1 MSKKILGLDLGTN
14 SIGWALINQDF
25 ENKKGEILG
34 MGSRIIP
41 MSQDILSEFGKGNS
55 VSQTAERTGFR
66 GIRRIR
72 ERHLLRRERLHRV
85 LNILGFL
92 PEHYAAKIDFI
103 NRPGKFL
110 SETEPKLAYSNRRFV
125 FENSFNEMIS
135 DFQIHQP
142 QLLKNEKGESKLIP
156 HDWTIYYLRKKA
168 ITQKIEKQELAWLL
182 LNFNQKRGY
191 YQLRGEMKEENKN
204 KLVEFHSLKV
214 IDVHAD
220 EVQKGK
226 TELWYSLKLENGWVY
241 RRQSK
246 IPLFDWKDKIK
257 DFIVTTDLNEDGSVK
272 TDKEGTEK
280 RSFRAPGEDDWTL
293 LKKKTEAEIEK
304 STETVGTYIYN
315 TLLKNPNQKIKG
327 KLIRTI
333 EREFYKTELLK
344 ILNTQKKFHE
354 ELQNTELYYA
364 CVRELYKY
372 NLNQQEILN
381 KKDFTHLLVEDIIFY
396 QRPLKSQ
403 KTNISNC
410 TLESRKY
417 KDSNGNEQNA
427 YLKAAPKSHPL
438 YQEFRIWQWISNLR
452 IYRRSDTLDTTTNF
466 LEDSTAIEELFSFL
480 NSKKEIS
487 QEALLKYL
495 LEKKGFKSKNLKTEI
510 VNYRWNYID
519 DKEKTYPCNE
529 TKFLLQHRLSKV
541 QNISGEFLSPTI
553 EEKLWHIVYSVT
565 DNKEF
570 EKALTTFAKKHELDI
585 NSFIESFKKVPPFES
600 QYASYSLKALKRLL
614 PLMRIGKYWDWEA
627 IDEKTKTRIHNIIDA
642 EENIEIKESLREKA
656 KNFKLDSIKD
666 YQGLP
671 VWLSNYVVYN
681 RHSEVGSLEKWNS
694 PKDIESYLIEFR
706 QHSLRNPIVEQV
718 ITETLRVVKDIW
730 QHYGAGMPEF
740 LNEIHIELGRDMK
753 NTKDE
758 RSRITNQVTENENTN
773 LRIKALLA
781 EFQKDSGIINVRPYS
796 PNQQEILKI
805 YEDGVLKS
813 DIEIPEDILKISKT
827 AQPSVS
833 DLQRYKLWLEQKYRS
848 PYTGEIIPLSRL
860 FTTDYEI
867 EHIIPQSRFFD
878 DSLSNKIICESAINQ
893 LKGNQLGLEFIKS
906 NSGEI
911 VEIGMGKTVTIFGEE
926 AFRDFVTKQYE
937 KNYSKKSK
945 LLLEDI
951 PDKMIERQ
959 LNDTRHLSKFVSEVL
974 SHIVRAET
982 KDEGYNSINLIQG
995 NGKITSILRND
1006 WELDEAWNA
1015 LILPRFQRMNQLT
1028 NSSSFTSYK
1037 EKYKKEI
1044 PTVPIEFSKG
1054 FQKKRIDH
1062 RHHALDALV
1071 IACATKNHISLLNNQ
1086 HAKSKERFDLNR
1098 KLRHFEKVVYK
1109 HPKTGE
1115 IIEKEVPKKFIKPWG
1130 NFTHDT
1136 KESLDKII
1144 VSFKQNL
1151 RVINRTK
1158 NRYESYK
1165 DENGNVKLN
1174 KDGEPEKGITLQTKG
1189 DSWAIRKS
1197 LHQDTIGGLIKIKKQ
1212 KIVSLANAIEQSEYI
1227 TDKSLKAY
1235 IKTLYKNGFDKKKIL
1250 AHFKNSNNNW
1260 NDKDISKV
1268 KIYYWEIDKDGQG
1281 INVASR
1287 VSLDTSFSLDKIEN
1301 SIADTAIKKIL
1312 KNHLTKY
1319 ADKVDEKGKGIAPET
1334 LAFTPE
1340 GIEELNKH
1348 IIELNDGKFHQP
1360 IFKVRTY
1367 EPRGN
1372 KFNVGEAGN
1381 KKDKFAI
1388 AAKGTNLFFAIYEN
1402 SAGKRV
1408 YETIPLNEVIEHQK
1422 WRATLP
1428 KEEQNKMPLVP
1439 LKIEYGKFL
1448 FILSPN
1454 DLVFIP
1460 NKEDIQLAQKNST
1473 SKVNSIDISNIYK
1486 VVSFTGTQC
1495 FFVKQE
1501 VATPIVNKVEF
1512 SPLNKTEKS
1521 IDGIMIK
1528 EFCTKLKIDRLGNIK
1543 AI

>member
-1 MSKKILGLDLGTN
+1 MSKRILGLDLGTN

-66 GIRRIR
+66 SVRRIR

-92 PEHYAAKIDFI
+92 PEHYAAQIDFI
-103 NRPGKFL
+103 TRSGKFL
-110 SETEPKLAYSNRRFV
+110 SETEPKLSYSDRKFV
-125 FENSFNEMIS
+125 FEQSFNEMLS
-135 DFQIHQP
+135 DFKIHQP
-142 QLLKNEKGESKLIP
+142 QLLENEKGEPKLIP

-191 YQLRGEMKEENKN
+191 YQLREEVEEENKN
-204 KLVEFHSLKV
+204 KLIEFHSLKV
-214 IDVHAD
+214 IAVQAD
-220 EVQKGK
+220 ELQKGR

-241 RRQSK
+241 RRSSK
-246 IPLFDWKDKIK
+246 VPLFDWKDKVK

-293 LKKKTEAEIEK
+293 LKKKTEAEIDK
-304 STETVGTYIYN
+304 STETVGAYIYN
-315 TLLKNPNQKIKG
+315 TLLRNPNQKIKG

-333 EREFYKTELLK
+333 ERDFYKTELLK
-344 ILNTQKKFHE
+344 ILDTQIKFHK
-354 ELQNTELYYA
+354 ELQNTELYHA
-364 CVRELYKY
+364 CVRELYEN
-372 NLNQQEILN
+372 NLNQQATLD
-381 KKDFTHLLVEDIIFY
+381 KKDFKRLFVEDIIFY

-403 KTNISNC
+403 KTNVSNC

-417 KDSNGNEQNA
+417 KDANGTVQNA
-427 YLKAAPKSHPL
+427 YIKAAPKSHPL

-452 IYRRSDTLDTTTNF
+452 IYRRSDTVDTTTYF
-466 LEDSTAIEELFSFL
+466 LADTTAIEELFSFL
-480 NSKKEIS
+480 SNKKEIS
-487 QEALLKYL
+487 QEVLLKYL
-495 LEKKGFKSKNLKTEI
+495 LEKKGFKSKILKAEI
-510 VNYRWNYID
+510 ANYRWNYID
-519 DKEKTYPCNE
+519 DKEKNYPCNE
-529 TKFLLQHRLSKV
+529 TRGLLWHRLSKV
-541 QNISGEFLSPTI
+541 ENISEFFLTPTV
-553 EEKLWHIVYSVT
+553 EEELWHIIYSVT
-565 DNKEF
+565 DKKEF
-570 EKALTTFAKKHELDI
+570 EKALTTFAKKHDLDI
-585 NSFIESFKKVPPFES
+585 ASFVENFKRIPPFAS
-600 QYASYSLKALKRLL
+600 QYASYSVKALKRLL
-614 PLMRIGKYWDWEA
+614 PLMRTGKYWDWDA

-642 EENIEIKESLREKA
+642 EENIEIKESLRERA
-656 KNFKLDSIKD
+656 KKFRLESIED
-666 YQGLP
+666 FQGLP
-671 VWLSNYVVYN
+671 AWLSNYVVYD
-681 RHSEVGSLEKWNS
+681 RHSEVGILEKWNS
-694 PKDIESYLIEFR
+694 PKDIESYLTEFR

-730 QHYGAGMPEF
+730 EHFGAGMPDF
-740 LNEIHIELGRDMK
+740 FTEIHIELGRDMK

-758 RSRITNQVTENENTN
+758 RARITNHVTENENTN

-781 EFQKDSGIINVRPYS
+781 EFQKDNNIVNVRPYS

-813 DIEIPEDILKISKT
+813 DIEVPEDILKISKT

-833 DLQRYKLWLEQKYRS
+833 DLQRYKLWLEQKYCS

-878 DSLSNKIICESAINQ
+878 DSLSNKVICESAINQ
-893 LKGNQLGLEFIKS
+893 LKGNQLGLEFIK
-906 NSGEI
+906 NNPGEI
-911 VEIGMGKTVTIFGEE
+911 VETGLGKTVKVFGEE
-926 AFRDFVTKQYE
+926 AFRDFVAKQYE

-959 LNDTRHLSKFVSEVL
+959 LNDTRHISKFVSEVL
-974 SHIVRAET
+974 SHIVRSQT
-982 KDEGYNSINLIQG
+982 KDEGYNSINLLQG

-1006 WELDEAWNA
+1006 WELDEVWNA

-1028 NSSSFTSYK
+1028 NSSSFTSYN

-1071 IACATKNHISLLNNQ
+1071 IACATKNHINLLNNQ

-1115 IIEKEVPKKFIKPWG
+1115 IIEKEVPKRFIKPWG
-1130 NFTHDT
+1130 NFTYNA
-1136 KESLDKII
+1136 KEGLEKII

-1158 NRYESYK
+1158 NSYETYK
-1165 DENGNVKLN
+1165 DENGNIRLN
-1174 KDGEPEKGITLQTKG
+1174 KDGKPEKGITLQTKG

-1197 LHQDTIGGLIKIKKQ
+1197 LHQDTIGGLIKIKKR
-1212 KIVSLANAIEQSEYI
+1212 KIVSLANAIEQCDYI
-1227 TDKSLKAY
+1227 ADKLLKAH
-1235 IKTLYKNGFDKKKIL
+1235 IKTLYKNGLDKKKMI
-1250 AHFKNSNNNW
+1250 AHFKDSNNW

-1268 KIYYWEIDKDGQG
+1268 EIYYWETDKNGQG

-1301 SIADTAIKKIL
+1301 NIADTAIKKIL
-1312 KNHLTKY
+1312 KNHLSKY
-1319 ADKVDEKGKGIAPET
+1319 ADKVDEKGKVIAPEI

-1348 IIELNDGKFHQP
+1348 ITELNDGKFHQP

-1367 EPRGN
+1367 EPKGN
-1372 KFNVGEAGN
+1372 KFNVGEKGN

-1402 SAGKRV
+1402 STGKRV

-1428 KEEQNKMPLVP
+1428 KEEQNKLPLVP
-1439 LKIEYGKFL
+1439 LKTEYGKFL
-1448 FILSPN
+1448 FTLSPN
-1454 DLVFIP
+1454 DLVVIP
-1460 NKEDIQLAQKNST
+1460 NKEDIQLAQNNST
-1473 SKVNSIDISNIYK
+1473 SEVNSLNVNNIYK

-1528 EFCTKLKIDRLGNIK
+1528 EYCIKLKADRLGNIK
-1543 AI
+1543 PA

>member
-14 SIGWALINQDF
+14 SIGWALIDQDF

-34 MGSRIIP
+34 IGSRIIP
-41 MSQDILSEFGKGNS
+41 MGQDKLSEFGKGNS

-66 GIRRIR
+66 GVRRIR

-85 LNILGFL
+85 LHILGFL
-92 PEHYAAKIDFI
+92 PDHYASQIDFSG
-103 NRPGKFL
+103 RLGKFK
-110 SETEPKLAYSNRRFV
+110 SGTEPKLAYHQGFLFRR
-125 FENSFNEMIS
+125 SFDEMLT
-135 DFQIHQP
+135 DFQKNQP
-142 QLLKNEKGESKLIP
+142 QLLKNEQGEAKLIP
-156 HDWTIYYLRKKA
+156 HDWTIYYLRNKA
-168 ITQKIEKQELAWLL
+168 ITQKIEKYELAWIL

-191 YQLRGEMKEENKN
+191 YQLRGEMEEENKN
-204 KLVEFHSLKV
+204 KLIEFHSLRV
-214 IDVHAD
+214 IDVEAD
-220 EVQKGK
+220 ELQKGK

-241 RRQSK
+241 RRSSK
-246 IPLFDWKDKIK
+246 IPLFDWKDKVK
-257 DFIVTTDLNEDGSVK
+257 DFIVTTDLNEDGSIK
-272 TDKEGTEK
+272 TDKEGVEK
-280 RSFRAPGEDDWTL
+280 RSLRAPGEDDWTL
-293 LKKKTEAEIEK
+293 LKKKTEAEIGK
-304 STETVGTYIYN
+304 SAETVGTYIYK
-315 TLLKNPNQKIKG
+315 TLLRNPNQKIKG

-344 ILNTQKKFHE
+344 ILDTQTKYHP

-364 CVRELYKY
+364 CVGELYKY
-372 NLNQQEILN
+372 NLNQQNSLA
-381 KKDFTHLLVEDIIFY
+381 KKDFTHLFVEDIIFY

-410 TLESRKY
+410 TLESRNY
-417 KDSNGNEQNA
+417 KDTNGIEQRA

-452 IYRRSDTLDTTTNF
+452 IYRRNDTTDTTSDF
-466 LEDSTAIEELFSFL
+466 LPDSSAIEELFSFL
-480 NSKKEIS
+480 NTKKEIS
-487 QEALLKYL
+487 QEVLLKYL
-495 LEKKGFKSKNLKTEI
+495 LEKKGLKSKTLKAEI
-510 VNYRWNYID
+510 TNYRWNYID
-519 DKEKTYPCNE
+519 EKEKVYPCNE
-529 TKFLLQHRLSKV
+529 TRVALGYRLSKV
-541 QNISGEFLSPTI
+541 KNISTDFLTQSV
-553 EEKLWHIVYSVT
+553 EEKLWHIIYSVT
-565 DNKEF
+565 DKKEF
-570 EKALTTFAKKHELDI
+570 EKALVTFAKKHQLDI
-585 NSFIESFKKVPPFES
+585 NSFVENFKKTPPFES
-600 QYASYSLKALKRLL
+600 RYATYSIKALTRLL
-614 PLMRIGKYWDWEA
+614 PLMRTGKYWDWNT
-627 IDEKTKTRIHNIIDA
+627 IDEKTKKRIYNIIDA
-642 EENIEIKESLREKA
+642 EENTEIKELLREKA
-656 KNFKLDSIKD
+656 KKFNLQSIED
-666 YQGLP
+666 FQALP
-671 VWLSNYVVYN
+671 VWLSNYIVYN
-681 RHSEVGSLEKWNS
+681 RHSEVSNVEKWNS
-694 PKDIESYLIEFR
+694 PRDIESYLTEFR

-730 QHYGAGMPEF
+730 QHYGAGMPDF
-740 LNEIHIELGRDMK
+740 FNEIHIELGRDMK

-758 RSRITNQVTENENTN
+758 RARITNQVIENENTN

-781 EFQKDSGIINVRPYS
+781 EFQKDSDIVNVRPYS

-805 YEDGVLKS
+805 YEDSVLKS
-813 DIEIPEDILKISKT
+813 DIQVPEDILKISKT
-827 AQPSVS
+827 AQPSIS

-878 DSLSNKIICESAINQ
+878 DSLSNKVICESAINQ

-911 VEIGMGKTVTIFGEE
+911 VETGLGKTVTVFGEE
-926 AFRDFVTKQYE
+926 AFRDYVAKQYE

-951 PDKMIERQ
+951 PEKMIERQ
-959 LNDTRHLSKFVSEVL
+959 LNDTRHISKFISEVL
-974 SHIVRAET
+974 SHIVRSQT
-982 KDEGYNSINLIQG
+982 NDEGHNSTNLLQG
-995 NGKITSILRND
+995 NGKITSILRHD
-1006 WELDEAWNA
+1006 WELDEVWNT
-1015 LILPRFQRMNQLT
+1015 LILPRFQRMNELT
-1028 NSSSFTSYK
+1028 NSTSFTSYN

-1071 IACATKNHISLLNNQ
+1071 IACATKNHINLLNNQ

-1098 KLRHFEKVVYK
+1098 KLRHFERVIYK
-1109 HPKTGE
+1109 NPKTGE
-1115 IIEKEVPKKFIKPWG
+1115 VIEKDVPKKFIKPWG
-1130 NFTHDT
+1130 NFTYDT
-1136 KESLDKII
+1136 KESLDKTI

-1165 DENGNVKLN
+1165 DENN
-1174 KDGEPEKGITLQTKG
+1174 KIRINKEGKPEKGTILQTKG

-1197 LHQDTIGGLIKIKKQ
+1197 LHQDTISGLIKIKKR
-1212 KIVSLANAIEQSEYI
+1212 KTVSLANAIEESDNI
-1227 TDKSLKAY
+1227 TDKSLKAH

-1250 AHFKNSNNNW
+1250 THFKDSNNNW

-1268 KIYYWEIDKDGQG
+1268 EIDYWEIDKDGQG
-1281 INVASR
+1281 SNAASR

-1301 SIADTAIKKIL
+1301 SIADTGIKKIL
-1312 KNHLTKY
+1312 KNHLIKY
-1319 ADKVDEKGKGIAPET
+1319 SNRVDEKGKIILPET

-1348 IIELNDGKFHQP
+1348 IVELNEGKFHQP

-1372 KFNVGEAGN
+1372 KFNVGYTGN
-1381 KKDKFAI
+1381 KKNKFAI

-1402 SAGKRV
+1402 PAGKRV

-1428 KEEQNKMPLVP
+1428 KGEQINLPIVP
-1439 LKIEYGKFL
+1439 INLELGKFL
-1448 FILSPN
+1448 FTLSPN
-1454 DLVFIP
+1454 DLVYIP
-1460 NKEDIQLAQKNST
+1460 NKEELPER
-1473 SKVNSIDISNIYK
+1473 NSINQINNLSTSNIYK
-1486 VVSFTGTQC
+1486 VVSFTGNQC
-1495 FFVKQE
+1495 FFVKHE
-1501 VATPIVNKVEF
+1501 VASAIVSKVEF
-1512 SPLNKTEKS
+1512 SALNKTERS

-1528 EFCTKLKIDRLGNIK
+1528 ECCRKLMIDRLGNSK
-1543 AI
+1543 FA